1 MTEQINLPE
10 ELNISLASESRDFAV
25 KGRRA
30 KPIGSSLSQIIFGL
44 VWLGFIL
51 FFISFF
57 FDSFSLGGFKQIIS
71 EINDANEGSAQKPGI
86 FIVIL
91 MSVFVLIG
99 LYMLF
104 GGVFSLL
111 KRGGYFVGTPT
122 RLVRFNKGKMMSADW
137 EQFTG
142 NIEVQGNNNRGT
154 ITLEMRTG
162 HITSGKSSRYVPDI
176 VYISGVPDVYEIE
189 QICRKRIKENDPTP
203 AT

>member
-122 RLVRFNKGKMMSADW
+122 RFTSRLRTHPVSLMLDCVICLQVLFQYHHSQRRGLNQTAD
-137 EQFTG
+137 
-142 NIEVQGNNNRGT
+142 
-154 ITLEMRTG
+154 
-162 HITSGKSSRYVPDI
+162 KS
-176 VYISGVPDVYEIE
+176 YEHYMA
-189 QICRKRIKENDPTP
+189 R
-203 AT
+203 

>member
-71 EINDANEGSAQKPGI
+71 EINDANEGSTQKPGI